1 MLMKTLT
8 SKPGFRHYLGFS
20 LLLGFTSI
28 ATQIIVLRELLSLF
42 YGNELV
48 IGLILTNWMLL
59 TGLGA
64 LAGKISDKINTSSY
78 FIFIAFLFYAILPFL
93 ITFLAYFLRS
103 ELFVYGTMVN
113 IFQVFYTS
121 FLLLLPFCLV
131 SGFLFTYLSYA
142 VSDIKQNNYISKVYS
157 WESMGSIGGGV
168 LFNLVLFWF
177 FDTFESLIFLA
188 LLNLMVCLIMAIQL
202 KKNLIVGFAGLL
214 IAGFVLFLLFTEPD
228 RYSRSLLYKQQEITY
243 FRSTPYG
250 NITVTK
256 TSGQVNVYENNLL
269 LFSSQQPVQ
278 LEEKVHFPL
287 SQVVSP
293 DNILVLSGGITSIS
307 HEINKYKVDR
317 IDYVEI
323 NPWLIQAE
331 QFVFGE
337 ELPGNVH
344 VAKEDARYFV
354 ENVQQKY
361 NAVLINLPEP
371 SNAQVNRFY
380 THEFYQELEKRLTRE
395 GVVAFS
401 LSGSSTY
408 LSEESRALYS
418 SIYRTLRKTFQHVII
433 VPGSSN
439 YFLASNHK
447 LTWDITGQI
456 HKKGLKT
463 NYVNRYYID
472 DQLVQRRGEEIMGLL
487 NTDIPVNRD
496 FEPVTYLMK
505 LKQWT
510 SQFHFN
516 YWMPFYVV
524 LFVMFFLFMRVHPVN
539 LVMFTGG
546 FAGASIEVILLIAF
560 QVLYGYVYNLV
571 GVIVTVFMT
580 GLALGTYYRHR
591 IVKGVTIS
599 NFQRLQLWIAI
610 YSFAL
615 PLLLLLFKTLHVHPD
630 VIPYLFIFLM
640 FVISFLVGMLF
651 SLASQLQ
658 IKRIVKIASGV
669 YSIDLIGAAMG
680 SFLTTAYLIPR
691 LGLINICL
699 IIGLLVLLT
708 MLFFYVRFRAG

>member
-1 MLMKTLT
+1 MKTLIHI
-8 SKPGFRHYLGFS
+8 PGFRHYLVFS

-64 LAGKISDKINTSSY
+64 FVGKISDKINTSGH
-78 FIFIAFLFYAILPFL
+78 FVLMAFLFYAMLPFI
-93 ITFLAYFLRS
+93 ITFLAYYLRS
-103 ELFVYGTMVN
+103 ILFVYGTMVN

-142 VSDIKQNNYISKVYS
+142 VSDIKQQNYISKVYS
-157 WESMGSIGGGV
+157 WESMGSIGGGI

-177 FDTFESLIFLA
+177 FDTFESLFFLA
-188 LLNLMVCLIMAIQL
+188 LVNLLVCVIIAMRL
-202 KKNLIVGFAGLL
+202 KKNLVVGFAGLL
-214 IAGFVLFLLFTEPD
+214 IAGFVLIYFLTDPGRL
-228 RYSRSLLYKQQEITY
+228 SRSFLYKHQEISY

-250 NITVTK
+250 NITVTE
-256 TSGQVNVYENNLL
+256 TSGQLNVYENNLL

-278 LEEKVHFPL
+278 VEEKVHFPL
-287 SQVVSP
+287 SQVRNP
-293 DNILVLSGGITSIS
+293 DRILVLSGGITNIS
-307 HEINKYKVDR
+307 GEINKYKVER

-331 QFVFGE
+331 QFVFGK
-337 ELPGNVH
+337 ELPDNVY
-344 VAKEDARYFV
+344 VSKEDARYFV
-354 ENVQQKY
+354 ENTQHKY
-361 NAVLINLPEP
+361 DAVLINLPEP
-371 SNAQVNRFY
+371 STAQVNRFY
-380 THEFYQELEKRLTRE
+380 THEFYQELEKRLTPD
-395 GVVAFS
+395 GVIAFS
-401 LSGSSTY
+401 LAGSSNY

-418 SIYRTLRKTFQHVII
+418 SIYRTLRQTFQHVII

-439 YFLASNHK
+439 YFIASDQE
-447 LTWDITGQI
+447 LTWDITAQL
-456 HKKGLKT
+456 HEKGLRT
-463 NYVNRYYID
+463 DYVNRYYID
-472 DQLVQRRGEEIMGLL
+472 DQLVQRRGEEIMSLL
-487 NTDIPVNRD
+487 NKDIPVNRD

-510 SQFHFN
+510 SQFQFN
-516 YWMPFYVV
+516 YWMPFYLV
-524 LFVMFFLFMRVHPVN
+524 LFIMAFLFIRVHPVN

-571 GVIVTVFMT
+571 GIIVTVFMT
-580 GLALGTYYRHR
+580 GLALGAFYRPR
-591 IVKGVTIS
+591 IMKSASIPD
-599 NFQRLQLWIAI
+599 FQRLQLWIAI
-610 YSFAL
+610 YSFTL
-615 PLLLLLFKTLHVHPD
+615 PLLLLLFKTLHFHPD
-630 VIPYLFIFLM
+630 VIPFLFIFLM
-640 FVISFLVGMLF
+640 FIISFLVGMLF

-658 IKRIVKIASGV
+658 IKRIVKIASGI

-680 SFLTTAYLIPR
+680 SFLTTAYLIPK

-699 IIGLLVLLT
+699 VIGLLVLFSILS
-708 MLFFYVRFRAG
+708 FYFRFRTR